1 MVKISPNVAARRS
14 VEVRVPAKVDVP
26 SSAGASA
33 RVAIAAKELSGA
45 ERSQSK
51 PTAGAWAAAMVDPKP
66 VQGRSRAELSRE
78 VRFALD
84 AFAGQGTSTL
94 RRPRMTEG
102 RSVPFICG

>member
-1 MVKISPNVAARRS
+1 MVKIRPNVAAHRS
-14 VEVRVPAKVDVP
+14 VEARVPAKVVAP
-26 SSAGASA
+26 VSVVASA
-33 RVAIAAKELSGA
+33 RVAIAANELSGV
-45 ERSQSK
+45 ERSQPK
-51 PTAGAWAAAMVDPKP
+51 PTAGAWTAAMVDPKP
-66 VQGRSRAELSRE
+66 MQGRSRAELSRE